1 MKIDRDNISRLL
13 IRYFQEKLTPD
24 EQDALEVWIHEKKER
39 QQLVDELDD
48 KAKQEEYLRLY
59 RSFDLGKAWEKV
71 VAACRRQSLIVRL
84 RYVKIAAILFLCLGT
99 AFFSLYRISGTDE
112 IGPDYPMSQIR
123 PGTTRAVLVLEN
135 GEEKVLLDDRPREEA
150 IQGKGWK
157 VKCPGQLCYNVQ
169 QELKDVR
176 EAWHTLKVPVGGE
189 YTLFLKD
196 GTQIQLNS
204 ESELKYPVCFG
215 EKSRKVILSGQ
226 AYFKVAK
233 DTTRPFIVETD
244 HMDIRVCGTSFDVM
258 AYSGETSFHTT
269 LVEGRVEVT
278 GKNEGDKP
286 LVLNPGGQ
294 AVFKQG
300 VLTVRE
306 VDTDLYTA
314 WIRGRFAF
322 KGEELEEVLRKLER
336 WYNVQF
342 SIREETIR
350 KKRFTGNVSRYE
362 DITRILG
369 MLELTTDIRFRIS
382 GNIIIVDKI
391 NEKR

>member
-24 EQDALEVWIHEKKER
+24 EREALEVWIHEKKER
-39 QQLVDELDD
+39 QQLVDEFND
-48 KAKQEEYLRLY
+48 KAAQEEHLRLY
-59 RSFDLGKAWEKV
+59 RSFDPGKAWEKV
-71 VAACRRQSLIVRL
+71 VQTCRNQSLIKRM

-99 AFFSLYRISGTDE
+99 GFFSFFRISGTNE
-112 IGPDYPMSQIR
+112 IEPDFSLSKIR

-135 GEEKVLLDDRPREEA
+135 GEEKVLQDDRQLEEA

-157 VKCPGQLCYNVQ
+157 VKGLGQLCYNVE

-176 EAWHTLKVPVGGE
+176 EAWHTLKVPIGGE
-189 YTLFLKD
+189 YTLFLED
-196 GTQIQLNS
+196 GTNIQLNS

-233 DTTRPFIVETD
+233 DTARPFIVETD
-244 HMDIRVCGTSFDVM
+244 QMDIRVCGTSFDVT
-258 AYSGETSFHTT
+258 AYAGETSTYTT
-269 LVEGRVEVT
+269 LVEGRVEVA
-278 GKNEGDKP
+278 GKNERDKP
-286 LVLNPGGQ
+286 LVLNPGSQ

-362 DITRILG
+362 DITRILE

-382 GNIIIVDKI
+382 GNIIAVDKM
-391 NEKR
+391 N